1 MRRWMQDSEVSS
13 QSWPETYVCN
23 CVLWSTGDD
32 DTMEARF
39 KCVLFFQDMEISAV
53 ELQTIMN
60 KIVAKR
66 RCLSHT
72 GAQAFPLFT
81 FALPVSSPQEVT
93 SKPMASAWRPAES
106 WST

>member
-1 MRRWMQDSEVSS
+1 MRTWMQDSEVSS
-13 QSWPETYVCN
+13 QNWQETYVCN
-23 CVLWSTGDD
+23 CVLWSTGDY
-32 DTMEARF
+32 TMEARF

-60 KIVAKR
+60 KIVGKR
-66 RCLSHT
+66 RCLFHT

-81 FALPVSSPQEVT
+81 LALPVSSPQEVT
-93 SKPMASAWRPAES
+93 SKPMASAWRPAGS